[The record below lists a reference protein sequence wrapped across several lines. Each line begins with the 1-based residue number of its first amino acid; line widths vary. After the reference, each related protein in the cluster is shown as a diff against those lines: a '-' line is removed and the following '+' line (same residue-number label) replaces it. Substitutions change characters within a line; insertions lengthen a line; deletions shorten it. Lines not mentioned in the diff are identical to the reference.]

1 MRQEQ
6 IGELRMSLLTI
17 MDEIHRVC
25 EENNITYY
33 IIGGTALGAV
43 RHKGFIPWDTDI
55 DIEILF
61 LHPLT
66 FSIIF
71 HKINSKK
78 NHLHTKTKCKCIPH
92 GVCRYIIQH

>member
-55 DIEILF
+55 DIAMRREDYDKF
-61 LHPLT
+61 LACANKKLKSNFYCACYLNEDKWTHPDRK
-66 FSIIF
+66 S
-71 HKINSKK
+71 
-78 NHLHTKTKCKCIPH
+78 
-92 GVCRYIIQH
+92 VV

>member
-55 DIEILF
+55 DIAMRREDYDKFLACAKIKVQFLLCVLF
-61 LHPLT
+61 KRRQVDPST
-66 FSIIF
+66 CPCF
-71 HKINSKK
+71 
-78 NHLHTKTKCKCIPH
+78 
-92 GVCRYIIQH
+92 

>member
-33 IIGGTALGAV
+33 IIGELHWEQFVIRVYSLG
-43 RHKGFIPWDTDI
+43 H
-55 DIEILF
+55 
-61 LHPLT
+61 
-66 FSIIF
+66 
-71 HKINSKK
+71 
-78 NHLHTKTKCKCIPH
+78 
-92 GVCRYIIQH
+92 RY